1 LATVCPFIDHASK
14 SEHVIPSFSV
24 GTLKIILIHSFQ
36 PISRRYKKQKKKNR
50 SKHSRHSPL
59 APPLPTQSPRQPRAT
74 VTRNNQAQGE
84 TINDMYYKKD
94 LSRESEVRG
103 GLAPAQ
109 KTVSGRAF
117 IFGSAGERIHDG
129 LVRDTVTY
137 TPPWWR
143 DDDVRAVFIL
153 NVYIVSDDR
162 RRRRRGKHIAVTCPS
177 QQR

>member
-14 SEHVIPSFSV
+14 SAHVILSV
-24 GTLKIILIHSFQ
+24 RVVTLKIILTHSFQ
-36 PISRRYKKQKKKNR
+36 PISRRCKKQKELVRNTQPPPQ
-50 SKHSRHSPL
+50 SLPLNTPSPE
-59 APPLPTQSPRQPRAT
+59 TQSPHQPRAT

-84 TINDMYYKKD
+84 TINDNMYYKKD
-94 LSRESEVRG
+94 LSLESEVLG

-109 KTVSGRAF
+109 KTLSGRAF

-129 LVRDTVTY
+129 LVLDTV

-143 DDDVRAVFIL
+143 DVHAVFIL

-162 RRRRRGKHIAVTCPS
+162 RRRRGKHFAVTCPS